1 APLRPVQLPLHHT
14 VPFPPPE
21 GLCQALHK
29 TEDGEEEKTE
39 DEVVQLRREIGLL
52 PAACFIVGTVV
63 GSGIF
68 IAPKGV
74 LVNSGSVGLS
84 LLVWL
89 LCGVLSLCGALCY
102 AELGTTFTKSGGHY
116 TYLLETLGP
125 LPAFLR
131 LWSECL
137 FIRPAVT
144 SYVSLAFA
152 RYVVE
157 PFYAPCVAPMVL
169 IKLVSILGLT
179 FVVAINCWSVT
190 MASRTQITL
199 TFVKMFA
206 LVLIIVPGV
215 VALAKGKTESFQN
228 GFEVDSLTLHRLPLA
243 FYNGLYAYGGWF
255 YLNYITEEVINPNRN
270 IPLAIIFSMVTVTVC
285 YVLVNVAY
293 FTAMTPAELLLS
305 DAVAVVSA
313 GMASVIPFLVAVSCL
328 GALNGGIFS
337 SPRMLFVGARE
348 GHWPPIFSMIHIRRR
363 TPLPAVLFLYPL
375 MVLMSTTGEI
385 YELINFVSFSRWLF
399 IAMATLGLIIHRR
412 RFPDHLRPF
421 QVPLAVVGT
430 FTAVCFFIV
439 GLSLYSDPWNTGISC
454 ALTLTGIPVY
464 YVTVYRY
471 CLPRWLRRIFG
482 NKQLQILLEVSQQEV
497 KTF

>member
-1 APLRPVQLPLHHT
+1 MCLLIATTTHVLTRFCGSEQL
-14 VPFPPPE
+14 
-21 GLCQALHK
+21 A
-29 TEDGEEEKTE
+29 
-39 DEVVQLRREIGLL
+39 
-52 PAACFIVGTVV
+52 
-63 GSGIF
+63 
-68 IAPKGV
+68 
-74 LVNSGSVGLS
+74 
-84 LLVWL
+84 
-89 LCGVLSLCGALCY
+89 GALCY

-228 GFEVDSLTLHRLPLA
+228 GFEVDALTLHRLPLA

-305 DAVAVVSA
+305 DAVAVTFA
-313 GMASVIPFLVAVSCL
+313 NRALQGMASVIPFLVAVSCL

-471 CLPRWLRRIFG
+471 CLPRWLRRIFDYFS
-482 NKQLQILLEVSQQEV
+482 KQLQILLEVSQQEV